1 LTSVFTTCGKQ
12 DAFINNMILLSP
24 ATQPSASYPATAA
37 HPPAKIVPGRQ
48 TSPAVVRPAA
58 ANTPTTDNAVQAPDS
73 LAALSVQLGRALVA
87 RNSDHPLQYSSQ
99 QLQALTLEFLLFRHW
114 DYSQYKKLTRDRP
127 PMTAREWRAA
137 RPRHTALGNEILN
150 SVKKDH
156 PQFNDPEG
164 SFRQLQTLAKKYALV
179 QRSFSPV
186 KQNIQ
191 ALPKREPSFIQE
203 LLNGAINFQNNSLV
217 GRLFRDFTLIG
228 RLFKHDIVRSSTDPA
243 KFREEFI
250 QQRAQMLYPGVIRNY
265 DARFEQLIAPL
276 PASES
281 ALLRAGQLQIFTPHL
296 RYAANRLPTSL
307 SPHQAGYPDI
317 GTSLNDRHLVVKA
330 ARQGQTRWFVLPL
343 APQNATAPKL
353 RVFSSEN
360 ETQAF
365 FSQLFKQKTGL
376 GPRIKLI
383 AAGEAFSGSDNIGQI
398 ALLTAQREV
407 DRLTDP
413 LLQAAMQP
421 TTTEQIAEKALNFA
435 TGFIPFLQGIAELR
449 EGNYQQGSLS
459 LLLDSLPMMR
469 QTIVS
474 AKGVVTLSKITTK
487 AINQATSKPLTP
499 GRVLAAA
506 VKQTGITQIKK
517 NIEQPQT
524 ASTPTADAIPAAEKL
539 ARAHMQSVDVI
550 NRDGTR
556 ATEYVPLTQEQ
567 TKASYRYD
575 SETGSFRPTGKFIGP
590 DNKVVGLTGG
600 TDGQELATAS
610 PMVSHASAPAL
621 SHYDL
626 DFAQLQVDY
635 RQQLALTQTSGSQQ
649 DWLDFLQQQINQRWG
664 DLCTQAQEFIRDA
677 DKTGW
682 HQASFPRTGSV
693 EAGLENILQTH
704 NGIAFGEAHSVDS
717 HAYDAAIEG
726 SAKFLKQHL
735 PTFSRSGVKTLYLE
749 NIPKSQA
756 LLAAVKHKNIPD
768 IKSLFSQGQNQYIA
782 DLIIATLGKG
792 IEVVPVDT
800 AISLNIKVQTGEWQI
815 RESISQNDLAARRQR
830 LETYNYLTTSEIK
843 SRSGKWISL
852 SGHKHIA
859 TSEGVA
865 GIAELNNGFP
875 VSLVNEM
882 SIPQVKPVANRAG
895 QVEISTVNI
904 GKFN

>member
-1 LTSVFTTCGKQ
+1 MTSLAIK
-12 DAFINNMILLSP
+12 S
-24 ATQPSASYPATAA
+24 SASYPTPATGIPEKITPTAA
-37 HPPAKIVPGRQ
+37 SAAGQSAPPAVIPAAVI
-48 TSPAVVRPAA
+48 TPAV
-58 ANTPTTDNAVQAPDS
+58 DNELQQQGAPDS
-73 LAALSVQLGRALVA
+73 LAALSVLLGRALIA
-87 RNSDHPLQYSSQ
+87 KSGDHLLQYSSQ
-99 QLQALTLEFLLFRHW
+99 QMQALTLEFLLFRHW

-127 PMTAREWRAA
+127 AMTAEQWRAA

-179 QRSFSPV
+179 QRSFSPF

-228 RLFKHDIVRSSTDPA
+228 RLFQHDIMRSRTDPA

-250 QQRAQMLYPGVIRNY
+250 QQRAQKLYPGVIRNY
-265 DARFEQLIAPL
+265 DARFEQLITPL

-296 RYAANRLPTSL
+296 RYAASNLPTDQ
-307 SPHQAGYPDI
+307 SPEQAGYADI
-317 GTSLNDRHLVVKA
+317 GNTLDDRHLVVKA
-330 ARQGQTRWFVLPL
+330 AWQGQTRWFVLPL
-343 APQNATAPKL
+343 APQNATTPKL
-353 RVFSSEN
+353 HVFPSEN

-376 GPRIKLI
+376 SPRIRLI
-383 AAGEAFSGSDNIGQI
+383 AAGEAFCTRDNIGQI

-421 TTTEQIAEKALNFA
+421 TTTEQIAEKVLNFA

-469 QTIVS
+469 QAIIS
-474 AKGVVTLSKITTK
+474 AKGVVTLRKM
-487 AINQATSKPLTP
+487 AANAVNRAASKPLAP
-499 GRVLAAA
+499 GRILAVTA
-506 VKQTGITQIKK
+506 KQSGIRQAKN

-524 ASTPTADAIPAAEKL
+524 ASTPTADAVPAAEKL
-539 ARAHMQSVDVI
+539 ARTHMQSVEII

-567 TKASYRYD
+567 TKASYHYD

-590 DNKVVGLTGG
+590 DNKVIGLAGG
-600 TDGQELATAS
+600 TDSQE
-610 PMVSHASAPAL
+610 PASATPPTAGAMQPPSAAL

-626 DFAQLQVDY
+626 DFAQLQIDY

-649 DWLDFLQQQINQRWG
+649 GWLDFLQQQINQRWG
-664 DLCTQAQEFIRDA
+664 DLCTQAQKFIRDA

-693 EAGLENILQTH
+693 DAGLERILQTH

-726 SAKFLKQHL
+726 SAKFLTQHL
-735 PTFSRSGVKTLYLE
+735 PTFSRCGVKTLYLE

-756 LLAAVKHKNIPD
+756 LLAAIKHKNIPE
-768 IKSLFSQGQNQYIA
+768 IKQLFSQGQNQYIA
-782 DLIIATLGKG
+782 DLIIAALGKD

-830 LETYNYLTTSEIK
+830 LETYNYLATREIK

-859 TSEGVA
+859 TREGVA

-875 VSLVNEM
+875 VSLVNKM
-882 SIPQVKPVANRAG
+882 SIPQVKPVANSAG
-895 QVEISTVNI
+895 QVEISTVNR
-904 GKFN
+904 GKLS